1 MKKFNKHFL
10 KTTILMFSS
19 ALLISSCTND
29 FINPNATTDASI
41 LTSRDGLFAL
51 SVGVRQIYST
61 SGMRFIIETPA
72 TTAREIASTSD
83 YLTITELEDGG
94 DIPNINSDIEGLWV
108 NLTRVMG
115 MTESLYD
122 AADKTTLDPGTKS
135 GLKAYANLFRAM
147 SIGNLSINF
156 EQVVIKTSLNNDAAF
171 VPKQQGLIEAIRL
184 LNDAKTILATTP
196 ASSDFTKSVLGG
208 RIDLTNT
215 INLMLARFNLYAGNY
230 DAAITN
236 ANLVSKTSTS
246 VFTYDALNENPIWV
260 RGLANRATGANFFKP
275 QDNFGLP
282 TSIFTFAPNDGR
294 LSFYLTPENATSL
307 SGYKVETLK
316 GFNLTQ
322 NSPMPIYIPD
332 EANLILAEANLRKA
346 SPNIAASLI
355 ALNEVL
361 TDTNDPLGVNANVA
375 PYSGAMDANSILLA
389 IYKNRRAELFLSGSC
404 LEDSRR
410 FGRPQPTSGS
420 GHYSDER
427 NRNFYPYAASE
438 RNNNSNTPADPS
450 I

>member
-1 MKKFNKHFL
+1 MKKFNKHFQ
-10 KTTILMFSS
+10 KITFLMFST
-19 ALLISSCTND
+19 ALLITSCTND
-29 FINPNATTDASI
+29 FKNPNATTDASV
-41 LTSRDGLFAL
+41 LTSKDGLFAL
-51 SVGVRQIYST
+51 SVGVRQVYST
-61 SGMRFIIETPA
+61 SGMRYIIETPA
-72 TTAREIASTSD
+72 ATAREIASTSD
-83 YLTITELEDGG
+83 YLTVTELEDGG
-94 DIPNINSDIEGLWV
+94 DIPNINSDIVGLWV

-122 AADKTTLDPGTKS
+122 AANNVTLDPGTKS
-135 GLKAYANLFRAM
+135 GIKAYANLFRAM

-171 VPKQQGLIEAIRL
+171 VPRQQGLLEAVRL
-184 LNDAKTILATTP
+184 LDEAKTILATTP
-196 ASSDFTKSVLGG
+196 ASSDFTNSVLGG

-236 ANLVSKTSTS
+236 ANLVSATSTS
-246 VFTYDALNENPIWV
+246 VFTYDALNVNPIWE
-260 RGLANRATGANFFKP
+260 RGLANHATGANFFKP

-282 TSIFTFAPNDGR
+282 TSIFTFAANDGR
-294 LSFYLTPENATSL
+294 LSFYMTPENATSL
-307 SGYKVETLK
+307 SGYAVETLK

-332 EANLILAEANLRKA
+332 EAKLILAEANLRKA
-346 SPNIAASLI
+346 SPNIPASVA

-375 PYSGAMDANSILLA
+375 PYSGAMDVSSVLLE
-389 IYKNRRAELFLSGSC
+389 IYKNRRAELYLSGNC

-410 FGRPQPTSGS
+410 FGRPQPTPGS

-427 NRNFYPYAASE
+427 NRNFYPYASKE
-438 RNNNSNTPADPS
+438 RDNNPNTPADPS